1 MARGAMSRDKNW
13 AKSLS
18 DVQPVSYWLDDPGRP
33 RPEPALTTA
42 ETCDLLVVGG
52 GYSGL
57 WTALLAKERDP
68 GREVVLVEGREAGWA
83 ASGRNGGFCAA
94 SVTHGLA
101 NGLTRWPDE
110 IHKLEELGARNLD
123 AIEAAVAR
131 YSLDCDF
138 ERTGEIDVATE
149 PYQAA
154 ELREWH
160 EELKN
165 RGLADGVEYLDAEA
179 VREQVDSPT
188 FLAGLHDRRGVAM
201 LNPAKLVW
209 GLKRACVELGVRVY
223 ENTPA
228 LDLKPYGA
236 GMAVRT
242 PYGSVRARQVALG
255 TNIFPNLVR
264 RVRPYTVPGL
274 RLRAD
279 DRAADRGPAR
289 LDRLEEPAGA
299 RGLGEPV
306 PLLPAV
312 RRQPDPVGRLRRGL
326 PVRRPGPR
334 RVRRPARDLRQAR
347 RALLHLLPA
356 AGGRPL
362 QPRLGRCDR
371 HLLPLLGLLRHGAP
385 GAGRVRGGLHGPRCR
400 GDPVR
405 CGRDARPAVGGAHGA
420 YVAGDGPQEA
430 GALPAGAV
438 RVDGHCAHQVVA
450 RPGGRTRWPAQP
462 VAADDGPGG
471 PRLRQLSA
479 RTPWVGER
487 PGRPRAAP
495 RACGSVC
502 DPRAYAQLAPV
513 IRFTTNTQ
521 PEPA

>member
-1 MARGAMSRDKNW
+1 MAPSAMSRDKNW
-13 AKSLS
+13 AKSLA

-154 ELREWH
+154 ELREWY
-160 EELKN
+160 EELKG

-188 FLAGLHDRRGVAM
+188 FLAGLHDRRGVAL

-228 LDLKPYGA
+228 LGLKPYGA

-242 PYGSVRARQVALG
+242 PYGSVRARRVALG

-264 RVRPYTVPGL
+264 RVRPYTVPVYDYAL
-274 RLRAD
+274 MT
-279 DRAADRGPAR
+279 
-289 LDRLEEPAGA
+289 EPLTAGQLA
-299 RGLGEPV
+299 SIGWKNRQGLGDSANQFHYFR
-306 PLLPAV
+306 LSADNRILWGGYDAV
-312 RRQPDPVGRLRRGL
+312 YPYG
-326 PVRRPGPR
+326 
-334 RVRRPARDLRQAR
+334 
-347 RALLHLLPA
+347 
-356 AGGRPL
+356 
-362 QPRLGRCDR
+362 
-371 HLLPLLGLLRHGAP
+371 
-385 GAGRVRGGLHGPRCR
+385 GRVRAEYDDRPETYAKLAGHFFTCFPQLEG
-400 GDPVR
+400 VR
-405 CGRDARPAVGGAHGA
+405 FSHAWGGAIDTCSRFSAFFGTAHRGRVAYAAGYTGLGVGA
-420 YVAGDGPQEA
+420 TRF
-430 GALPAGAV
+430 GADVMLDLLSGERTERTSLEMV
-438 RVDGHCAHQVVA
+438 RRKPVPFPPEPFAWTGIALTKWSLARADAH
-450 RPGGRTRWPAQP
+450 GGRRNLWLKTMDRMGLGF
-462 VAADDGPGG
+462 D
-471 PRLRQLSA
+471 S
-479 RTPWVGER
+479 
-487 PGRPRAAP
+487 
-495 RACGSVC
+495 
-502 DPRAYAQLAPV
+502 
-513 IRFTTNTQ
+513 
-521 PEPA
+521 